1 MNYSK
6 SAFNSLSLA
15 LAFLCSGVYS
25 PAIGQVSSDTEF
37 TLNLNNADVY
47 ALIKTVSDAT
57 GRNFVVDP
65 RVSGRVTVIS
75 TTPVNAEK
83 LYEMFLS
90 VLQVHGFSAVPAGD
104 LTKIVPDFAA
114 RQGPVPV
121 LGNNT
126 GTRDQLVSQV
136 IPIVHV
142 PVEPLVPILRPM
154 VPQEGQL
161 AANVGSNSLLVTDR
175 AANIERLMEIIRLM
189 DVPDRDE
196 VDSVHLSHASAADV
210 VRTLL
215 PLQNGS
221 GGGNSPTSTQLVA
234 DERTNSILISGN
246 QAARARM
253 RRLIKGLDSPVD
265 SGGNTRV
272 VFLNF
277 ADAEEIAEIVRDE
290 SFGALDSTSDQP
302 TFTPNVNNDSEED
315 DDERDALASG
325 TFATGG
331 GGSGGGSRVRIRTD
345 ENTNSLIITAPPA
358 EMATILAIIERLDIR
373 RAQVMVEAVI
383 AEISEDNI
391 RELGINFLLDATGNG
406 GPAGFTNLDG
416 ATGRLL
422 AGVDAVESGNAPSLE
437 SGLSL
442 ALGNF
447 ASDNINFGSLF
458 NAIASDADNNVL
470 STPTIV
476 ALDNEEAEIVVG
488 TNVPFITGQQLS
500 DDNDNPFQTIERR
513 DVGLRL
519 KVTPQINEGDTIRL
533 ELEQEVSTVNATAI
547 TGAADITTNT
557 RSITTTVLVED
568 GQTLVLGGLNDD
580 IINDVVEK
588 VPVLGDIPVIGRL
601 FQFKSKTKS
610 KSNLVILLHPVILR
624 DKEVSDRITNTKF
637 NKVRSE
643 QLLSQQDGTDS
654 KEEFNKI
661 PELNIVLK
669 KKNVPGN
676 SSLLNNSR
684 AVIRP
689 RKKIQ
694 PTTSISPLGNSST
707 APNLD
712 LESQGYRWV
721 EMPDG
726 SFLFKRP

>member
-1 MNYSK
+1 MV
-6 SAFNSLSLA
+6 
-15 LAFLCSGVYS
+15 FLCSGVYS
-25 PAIGQVSSDTEF
+25 PAFGQSNGNDEF

-83 LYEMFLS
+83 LYDMFLS

-175 AANIERLMEIIRLM
+175 AANIERLMEIIGLM

-196 VDSVHLSHASAADV
+196 VDSVHLRQASAADV
-210 VRTLL
+210 VRTLA

-246 QAARARM
+246 QAARKRM
-253 RRLIKGLDSPVD
+253 RRLIEGLDSPVE

-290 SFGALDSTSDQP
+290 GFGSLASNNDRPVVNT
-302 TFTPNVNNDSEED
+302 NVNNDSEE
-315 DDERDALASG
+315 EGEIEFPVSG
-325 TFATGG
+325 TLAGG
-331 GGSGGGSRVRIRTD
+331 DSGGSRVRIRTD
-345 ENTNSLIITAPPA
+345 SNTNSLIITAPPA
-358 EMATILAIIERLDIR
+358 EMTTILAIIERLDIR

-391 RELGINFLLDATGNG
+391 RELGINFLLDATGKD
-406 GPAGFTNLDG
+406 GPVGFTNLDG
-416 ATGRLL
+416 ATGRL
-422 AGVDAVESGNAPSLE
+422 AGTIDALDAGAAPSLE

-447 ASDNINFGSLF
+447 AGDNINFGALF

-500 DDNDNPFQTIERR
+500 DDNTNPFQTIERR

-519 KVTPQINEGDTIRL
+519 KVKPQINEGDTIRL
-533 ELEQEVSTVNATAI
+533 ELEQEVSTVNATALA
-547 TGAADITTNT
+547 GAADITTNT

-580 IINDVVEK
+580 IVNDVVEK
-588 VPVLGDIPVIGRL
+588 VPVLGDIPVLGRL

-624 DKEVSDRITNTKF
+624 DADVSDRITSRKY
-637 NKVRSE
+637 NKVRSQ
-643 QLLSQQDGTDS
+643 QLLTGQDGTEK
-654 KEEFNKI
+654 KENFNKI
-661 PELNIVLK
+661 PELNILLTK
-669 KKNVPGN
+669 KSKIPQPQPQPQPQANSVGN
-676 SSLLNNSR
+676 RS
-684 AVIRP
+684 AV
-689 RKKIQ
+689 
-694 PTTSISPLGNSST
+694 
-707 APNLD
+707 PNLD
-712 LESQGYRWV
+712 LESQGFEWV

-726 SFLFKRP
+726 SLLLKRP